1 MNSHI
6 AQDVLPLETVGRAV
20 TLAKLLSDPL
30 RLRIVW
36 SLLHE
41 EHAVHEL
48 ADHVGANPA
57 AVSQHLARLRAAG
70 VVRRRREGNFL
81 FYACDDPIVAT
92 LASTLVSAYPPERKL
107 R

>member
-1 MNSHI
+1 VAI
-6 AQDVLPLETVGRAV
+6 
-20 TLAKLLSDPL
+20 AKLLADPL

-36 SLLHE
+36 SLVHD

-57 AVSQHLARLRAAG
+57 AVSQHLARLRAEG

-81 FYACDDPIVAT
+81 FYSCEDRAVAAVASALVGACSPDGRTP
-92 LASTLVSAYPPERKL
+92 
-107 R
+107 